1 MEFPHFFARL
11 VPQDVG
17 VYRRTANNL
26 TAAVRS
32 CGLRWGAARQLT
44 CLEGLGFTP
53 GCAACFWQNI
63 ECDRRNCLAPCLAA
77 LLASH
82 ARRLWALVWGRQTAE
97 PAQESLASN
106 RCLACD
112 EARCGPAF
120 MACAGANR
128 RRAGIVSD
136 IARDE
141 AELCRE
147 AVHYQDNLE
156 AAAAESSGSCS
167 IVGAGA

>member
-1 MEFPHFFARL
+1 M
-11 VPQDVG
+11 
-17 VYRRTANNL
+17 YRRTTGNL

-32 CGLRWGAARQLT
+32 CGLRWGAARQRA
-44 CLEGLGFTP
+44 CLEGLGLTP
-53 GCAACFWQNI
+53 GCAVCFWQNI
-63 ECDRRNCLAPCLAA
+63 ECDRRNCLTPCLAA

-82 ARRLWALVWGRQTAE
+82 ARRLWALVLSRRGVE
-97 PAQESLASN
+97 PAQESLTSN

-120 MACAGANR
+120 MECAGANR

-147 AVHYQDNLE
+147 AVHYQDNFE
-156 AAAAESSGSCS
+156 AAAAEGSGSCS
-167 IVGAGA
+167 IVGDGA